1 VTHKSF
7 SEGSLPSFE
16 QAPSV
21 VLVAGN
27 VEFFVEEAAAKVA
40 EKLAEGG
47 AEVLR
52 FDDDAPAET
61 ISDALLNRSL
71 FSAQRL
77 VQFDVTRLLGSE
89 TPAQLLLQAVEGWE
103 KGTPAGKREAYRRAR
118 ALLAALNLTGGGT
131 PEELAAS
138 AGKRAKKKD
147 LIEPLAEILR
157 EMPEERGGPAV
168 LTEALRI
175 LLHRE
180 NDGTVALLTAAS
192 PPAGVGLLAE
202 IEEKGLVLEVSIEG
216 KDEAGAITRLARARA
231 KEREVTLDPDAIE
244 RLRVATDGSSALFA
258 AELEKLL
265 AWAGAG
271 GRVRAADVRENVE
284 DESSEDI
291 YAFYEALGRRDAG
304 DALGRLER
312 LFSGRAVRAGERSI
326 DTDDY
331 WPTRFCGMLADEIRK
346 MLLVR
351 SRLEETGRGVDAST
365 SYPTF
370 QARVAPILS
379 EPVVPF
385 GVSPFAGSPYAWFK
399 AAQRAARYTTRELAG
414 ALARAAEVDV
424 QLRNS
429 APPLETLSAY
439 VGGII
444 GGN

>member
-1 VTHKSF
+1 VTRKSF
-7 SEGSLPSFE
+7 SEGSIPSFE
-16 QAPSV
+16 QASSV
-21 VLVAGN
+21 VVVAGN

-40 EKLAEGG
+40 ERLAEGG

-52 FDDDAPAET
+52 FDEDAPAET

-89 TPAQLLLQAVEGWE
+89 SPAQLLLQAVEAWE
-103 KGTPAGKREAYRRAR
+103 KGTPAGKREAYRRTR
-118 ALLAALNLTGGGT
+118 PLLAALNLTGGGT
-131 PEELAAS
+131 PEEVAAS
-138 AGKRAKKKD
+138 AGKRVRKKD
-147 LIEPLAEILR
+147 LIEPLTEILR

-180 NDGTVALLTAAS
+180 NDGTVALLTATS
-192 PPAGVGLLAE
+192 PPAGVGLLDE
-202 IEEKGLVLEVSIEG
+202 IEEKGLLLEVSIGE
-216 KDEAGAITRLARARA
+216 KEEAGAITRLARARA

-244 RLRVATDGSSALFA
+244 RLRVATDGSPALFA

-265 AWAGAG
+265 AWAGSG

-312 LFSGRAVRAGERSI
+312 LFSGRSVRAGERSI

-331 WPTRFCGMLADEIRK
+331 WPTRFCGMLAEEIRR

-351 SRLEETGRGVDAST
+351 SRLEETGRGLDAST

-424 QLRNS
+424 QLRNA

-439 VGGII
+439 VGEII
-444 GGN
+444 GGH